1 MTSSLPGSK
10 IADVQVAIPNSKLIE
25 GVPAL
30 SPSSPSPCL
39 DAHNLEETSRSMRR
53 FSQFWEKGS
62 RKGKHSFLL
71 PLPSLGE
78 GWGEGKPMCHSHL
91 ISEFGIADVQ
101 VVEIIEYQ
109 KRGRLR
115 KDDVA
120 RNTIEFLPCLSLKL
134 P

>member
-30 SPSSPSPCL
+30 SPSSPSP
-39 DAHNLEETSRSMRR
+39 